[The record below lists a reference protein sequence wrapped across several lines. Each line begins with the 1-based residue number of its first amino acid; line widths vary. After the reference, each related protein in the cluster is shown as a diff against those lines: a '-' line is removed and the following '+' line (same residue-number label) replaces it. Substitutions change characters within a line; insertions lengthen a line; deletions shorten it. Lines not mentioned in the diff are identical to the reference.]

1 MLYIV
6 SHRFMIKL
14 QVHNDGKE
22 KWQSYDARL
31 DESESNIYL
40 NGYGQNK
47 EEAVSELKTRV
58 EDKIKELQNIDWN
71 NFYWIAWDGEVL
83 QNGV

>member
-1 MLYIV
+1 ML
-6 SHRFMIKL
+6 KL
-14 QVHNDGKE
+14 QIHNDGKK

-31 DESESNIYL
+31 DESKSNIYL

-71 NFYWIAWDGEVL
+71 NFDWIAWDGEVL
-83 QNGV
+83 PNGG

>member
-1 MLYIV
+1 
-6 SHRFMIKL
+6 MIKL

>member
-1 MLYIV
+1 ML
-6 SHRFMIKL
+6 KL
-14 QVHNDGKE
+14 QIHNDGKE

-71 NFYWIAWDGEVL
+71 NFDWIAWDGKVL
-83 QNGV
+83 LNSG